1 LRDLINAA
9 LAKAVDPDVL
19 RKNVARKTTIPEIEE
34 SGKPVVPVARYAKLL
49 VGLEDVPDRAIFL
62 IACFC
67 ALRPS
72 GLFGLTWIAC
82 PGPAGAPF
90 PDPF

>member
-1 LRDLINAA
+1 
-9 LAKAVDPDVL
+9 VDPDGL
-19 RKNVARKTTIPEIEE
+19 EKNVARKTTILEIEE
-34 SGKPVVPVARYAKLL
+34 SDKPVVPVAKYAKLL

-62 IACFC
+62 ILIACFC
-67 ALRPS
+67 ALRAS
-72 GLFGLTWIAC
+72 GLFGLTWVAC